1 MIFDRSRGNLSHCLP
16 VGIKTVSD
24 CPLQNGMSKS
34 SIRVFLRPARQAR
47 GRFSIEVMEDD
58 MSNIGD
64 GFKNIF
70 LAGIGA
76 MAYTGEK
83 GKEVIDQLVAK
94 GEITLEQG
102 RELND
107 ELQRK
112 AGKAT
117 TDIRES
123 ALEARMSIMTPE
135 EREAF
140 VAAAARIA
148 EEQNAKAAEV
158 EAEVVDEETVAEA
171 AEEVAEAAEEVAE
184 AAEDAVEAAGEEA

>member
-1 MIFDRSRGNLSHCLP
+1 
-16 VGIKTVSD
+16 
-24 CPLQNGMSKS
+24 
-34 SIRVFLRPARQAR
+34 
-47 GRFSIEVMEDD
+47 

-83 GKEVIDQLVAK
+83 GKEIIDQLVAK

-112 AGKAT
+112 ASDT
-117 TDIRES
+117 TTNIRES
-123 ALEARMSIMTPE
+123 ALEARMRMMTPE

-140 VAAAARIA
+140 AAAAARFA
-148 EEQNAKAAEV
+148 QEQNAEGEPEQAEAVGEECVAQAEEVVAEV
-158 EAEVVDEETVAEA
+158 EEVVEEA
-171 AEEVAEAAEEVAE
+171 AEGAEEA
-184 AAEDAVEAAGEEA
+184 